1 MKLTSYDIIL
11 KPVITEKSMSQMA
24 DRQYTFIVHPDAN
37 KSMIKRALEEIF
49 KVKVED
55 VKTLSYEG
63 KWKRVGASVG
73 RRADYKK
80 AIVKLTTDSK
90 SIEFFE
96 GFNA

>member
-37 KSMIKRALEEIF
+37 KSMIKKALEDIF

-55 VKTLSYEG
+55 VKTLNYEG

-73 RRADYKK
+73 RRNDFKK
-80 AIVKLTTDSK
+80 AIVKLTADSK
-90 SIEFFE
+90 SIEFFD

>member
-11 KPVITEKSMSQMA
+11 KPVITEKSMSQMS
-24 DRQYTFIVHPDAN
+24 DRQYTFIVHTDAN
-37 KSMIKRALEEIF
+37 KSMIKKALEEIF

-55 VKTLSYEG
+55 VKTMNYEG
-63 KWKRVGASVG
+63 KWKRVGASIG
-73 RRADYKK
+73 RRASSKK
-80 AIVKLTTDSK
+80 AIVKLTADSK

>member
-11 KPVITEKSMSQMA
+11 KPVITEKSMAQMA
-24 DRQYTFIVHPDAN
+24 DRQYTFMVHVDAN
-37 KSMIKRALEEIF
+37 KSMIKRAVEEIF
-49 KVKVED
+49 GVKVED
-55 VKTLSYEG
+55 VKTLNYDG
-63 KWKRVGASVG
+63 KVKRLGVHVG

-80 AIVKLTTDSK
+80 AIIKLTADSK

>member
-1 MKLTSYDIIL
+1 MKLTSYDIIRR
-11 KPVITEKSMSQMA
+11 PVITEKTMA
-24 DRQYTFIVHPDAN
+24 AMANRQYTFMVHPDAN
-37 KSMIKRALEEIF
+37 KSMIKRAVEEAF
-49 KVKVED
+49 GVKVEE
-55 VKTLSYEG
+55 VKTLNYEG
-63 KWKRVGASVG
+63 KVKRVGVHVG